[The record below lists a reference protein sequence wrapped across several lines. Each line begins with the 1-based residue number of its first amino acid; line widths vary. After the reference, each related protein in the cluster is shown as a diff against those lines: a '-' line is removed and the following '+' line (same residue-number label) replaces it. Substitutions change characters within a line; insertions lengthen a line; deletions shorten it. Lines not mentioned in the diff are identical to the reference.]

1 MGDDPAEATDAEL
14 DSMAEMI
21 ADWIKSIDP
30 DFFVPEDVE
39 EPGSAS

>member
-14 DSMAEMI
+14 NAMAEMI
-21 ADWIKSIDP
+21 ADRIKLIDP